1 MVLKKKGRGLKTR
14 KKKKTQEKM
23 NPQQQN
29 FFTRMQNCAD
39 LACEKAKSEARM
51 AKKKSDLQQTFF
63 EELYFQVLFKE
74 VKAKLKTKQVKN

>member
-1 MVLKKKGRGLKTR
+1 
-14 KKKKTQEKM
+14 
-23 NPQQQN
+23 
-29 FFTRMQNCAD
+29 MQNCAD

-74 VKAKLKTKQVKN
+74 VKAKLKTK